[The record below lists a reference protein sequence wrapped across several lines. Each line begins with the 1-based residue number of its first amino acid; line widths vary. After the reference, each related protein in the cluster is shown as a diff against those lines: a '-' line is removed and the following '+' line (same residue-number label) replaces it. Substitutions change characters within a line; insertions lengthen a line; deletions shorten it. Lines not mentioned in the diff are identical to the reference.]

1 MLINV
6 CHHPSPQMHLPTPLA
21 IFKYEQFGK
30 DKYPTKDLKSR
41 N

>member
-6 CHHPSPQMHLPTPLA
+6 CHHPPQMYLPTLA

-30 DKYPTKDLKSR
+30 DKYPTEDLKSR